1 MIIENLVLSR
11 NKHERRLRFLK
22 KRKFFDTNT
31 ILDLQDKMFE
41 DDFCISSISL
51 QEMENIKTS
60 GRKDEETKY
69 KARKALHLLDE
80 NKDKYEVV
88 IYTTAMEN
96 YIVEKQLEITP
107 DTKIIA
113 SCAFSRGLLPQDT
126 DFVFVTNDIACKMI
140 ASKIFGLEVESVGEN
155 KLDEYKG
162 FVEKSLSE
170 EDMAYFYEHLQ
181 ENVFG
186 LLINQYLILKDR
198 KDETVDAY
206 RWSGTQHEPLFKR
219 NIQSLYFD
227 KLKSKDIYQSCAID
241 SLMNCTITAITGKA
255 GSGKSLLALMS
266 AMYLI
271 EKGKYDRIVVMFN
284 PTKTRGASDMGFY
297 GGDFI
302 DKAMQ
307 NSIGQILTTKFG
319 DRYAVDLLLSQNKL
333 KLVSMADCRGME
345 ISDSEIL
352 WITESQNTSI
362 DLIKLCLSRVSS
374 GAKVFIEGDYLSQVD
389 SNAFDGNNNGL
400 KRMIDVFKGHEEF
413 GYVQLQNVWRSKI
426 AELCELL

>member
-1 MIIENLVLSR
+1 M
-11 NKHERRLRFLK
+11 HEL
-22 KRKFFDTNT
+22 
-31 ILDLQDKMFE
+31 
-41 DDFCISSISL
+41 
-51 QEMENIKTS
+51 ENIKTS
-60 GRKDEETKY
+60 KNKTEDVRY
-69 KARKALHLLDE
+69 KARKLSHLLDE
-80 NKDKYEVV
+80 HCNDYDVV
-88 IYTTAMEN
+88 VYNFEISD
-96 YIVEKQLEITP
+96 YIVGTLGLDATIPDNQIVGTAKYISEKE
-107 DTKIIA
+107 DIA
-113 SCAFSRGLLPQDT
+113 FI
-126 DFVFVTNDIACKMI
+126 TNDICLKNI
-140 ASKIFGLEVESVGEN
+140 ARSLGLEVCSVEN
-155 KLDEYKG
+155 NNLGEYKG

-170 EDMAYFYEHLQ
+170 EDMAYFYEHNS
-181 ENVFG
+181 ENMFG
-186 LLINQYLILKDR
+186 LLINQYLILKDE
-198 KDETVDAY
+198 KDEIVDAY
-206 RWSGTQHEPLFKR
+206 RWNGTQHESLFKK

-389 SNAFDGNNNGL
+389 SNSFDGNNNGL

-426 AELCELL
+426 SQLCELL

>member
-1 MIIENLVLSR
+1 MP
-11 NKHERRLRFLK
+11 LK
-22 KRKFFDTNT
+22 KKKLYDTCSLLAEIDND
-31 ILDLQDKMFE
+31 DLFAE
-41 DDFCISSISL
+41 RFYVSSISL
-51 QEMENIKTS
+51 HELENIKTS
-60 GRKDEETKY
+60 KNKTEDVRY
-69 KARKALHLLDE
+69 KARKLSHLLDE
-80 NKDKYEVV
+80 HCNDYDVAVYNFE
-88 IYTTAMEN
+88 ISD
-96 YIVEKQLEITP
+96 YIVGTLGLDATIPDNQIVGTAKYISEKEDI
-107 DTKIIA
+107 
-113 SCAFSRGLLPQDT
+113 
-126 DFVFVTNDIACKMI
+126 VFITNDICLKNI
-140 ASKIFGLEVESVGEN
+140 ARYLGLDVCSIEN
-155 KLDEYKG
+155 NNLGEYKG

-170 EDMAYFYEHLQ
+170 EDMAYFYEHNS
-181 ENVFG
+181 ENMFG
-186 LLINQYLILKDR
+186 LLINQYLILKDE
-198 KDETVDAY
+198 KDEIVDAY
-206 RWSGTQHEPLFKR
+206 RWNGTQHEPLFKR

-227 KLKSKDIYQSCAID
+227 KLKSKDIYQSCVID

-284 PTKTRGASDMGFY
+284 PTKTRGASDMGYY

>member
-1 MIIENLVLSR
+1 MA
-11 NKHERRLRFLK
+11 K
-22 KRKFFDTNT
+22 KKFYDTNA

-41 DDFCISSISL
+41 DIFCISSISL

-60 GRKDEETKY
+60 GRKDDETKY

-96 YIVEKQLEITP
+96 YIVEKQLEVTP

-140 ASKIFGLEVESVGEN
+140 ASKIFELEVESVGEN

-162 FVEKSLSE
+162 FIEKSLSDE
-170 EDMAYFYEHLQ
+170 EMAYFYENQ
-181 ENVFG
+181 SKNIFN
-186 LLINQYLILKDR
+186 LLINQYIILKNN
-198 KDETVDAY
+198 KDEIIDTY
-206 RWSGTQHEPLFKR
+206 RWSGETYEPLFKK

-255 GSGKSLLALMS
+255 GSGKSLLSLMT

-284 PTKTRGASDMGFY
+284 PTKTRGASDMGYY

-319 DRYAVDLLLSQNKL
+319 DRLAVDLLMSQNKL

-345 ISDSEIL
+345 ISDNEIL
-352 WITESQNTSI
+352 WITEGQNTSI

-389 SNAFDGNNNGL
+389 SYAFNGDNNGL

-413 GYVQLQNVWRSKI
+413 GYIQLQNVWRSKI

>member
-1 MIIENLVLSR
+1 MQEVIFGNMR
-11 NKHERRLRFLK
+11 DKMR
-22 KRKFFDTNT
+22 FFDTNT

-96 YIVEKQLEITP
+96 YIVEKQLEVTP

-113 SCAFSRGLLPQDT
+113 SCVFLRGLLPQDIE
-126 DFVFVTNDIACKMI
+126 FVFVTNDIACKMI
-140 ASKIFGLEVESVGEN
+140 ASKIFDLEVESVGE
-155 KLDEYKG
+155 KELDEYKG

-170 EDMAYFYEHLQ
+170 DEMAYFYEHLQ
-181 ENVFG
+181 ENIFG
-186 LLINQYLILKDR
+186 LFINQYLILKDW
-198 KDETVDAY
+198 KDEIVDAY

-284 PTKTRGASDMGFY
+284 PTKTRGASDMGYY

>member
-1 MIIENLVLSR
+1 MPLGKKKFYDTNAVLKLQSKIFEDEFVLSSTTL
-11 NKHERRLRFLK
+11 HEL
-22 KRKFFDTNT
+22 
-31 ILDLQDKMFE
+31 E
-41 DDFCISSISL
+41 H
-51 QEMENIKTS
+51 IKTS
-60 GRKDEETKY
+60 KNKDEETKY
-69 KARKALHLLDE
+69 NARRAIHLLDE
-80 NKDKYEVV
+80 KSDRYNV
-88 IYTTAMEN
+88 ITFTTDVDELMHE
-96 YIVEKQLEITP
+96 YGVFDSP
-107 DTKIIA
+107 DNEIIA
-113 SCAFSRGLLPQDT
+113 CAKYYSKKEDI
-126 DFVFVTNDIACKMI
+126 VFVTNDICCKVI
-140 ASKIFGLEVESVGEN
+140 AKDIFKLDVESVGDN
-155 KLDEYKG
+155 IDDNYKG

-170 EDMAYFYEHLQ
+170 EDMAYFYEHNS
-181 ENVFG
+181 ENMFG
-186 LLINQYLILKDR
+186 LLINQYLILKDE
-198 KDETVDAY
+198 KDEIVDAY
-206 RWSGTQHEPLFKR
+206 RWNGTQHESLFKK

-297 GGDFI
+297 SGDFI

-426 AELCELL
+426 SQLCELL

>member
-1 MIIENLVLSR
+1 MG
-11 NKHERRLRFLK
+11 K
-22 KRKFFDTNT
+22 KNFYDTNA

-88 IYTTAMEN
+88 IYTTTMEN
-96 YIVEKQLEITP
+96 YIVEKQLEVTP

-140 ASKIFGLEVESVGEN
+140 ASKIFGLEVESVGE
-155 KLDEYKG
+155 KELDNYKG

-170 EDMAYFYEHLQ
+170 EDMAYFYEHNS
-181 ENVFG
+181 ENMFG
-186 LLINQYLILKDR
+186 LLINQYLILKDE
-198 KDETVDAY
+198 KDEIVDAY
-206 RWSGTQHEPLFKR
+206 RWNGTQHEPLFKR

>member
-1 MIIENLVLSR
+1 MGKKKFYDTNAVLKLQSKIFEDEFVLSSTTLHELEHIKTSR
-11 NKHERRLRFLK
+11 NK
-22 KRKFFDTNT
+22 
-31 ILDLQDKMFE
+31 
-41 DDFCISSISL
+41 
-51 QEMENIKTS
+51 
-60 GRKDEETKY
+60 GEEVKY
-69 KARKALHLLDE
+69 NARKVIHLLDTYS
-80 NKDKYEVV
+80 DKYDVV
-88 IYTTAMEN
+88 TFTTDVDELMHE
-96 YIVEKQLEITP
+96 YGVFDSP
-107 DTKIIA
+107 DNEIIA
-113 SCAFSRGLLPQDT
+113 CAKYYSKENDIIFI
-126 DFVFVTNDIACKMI
+126 TNDICCKVI
-140 ASKIFGLEVESVGEN
+140 AKDIFKLDVESVGDN
-155 KLDEYKG
+155 IDDTYKG
-162 FVEKSLSE
+162 FIEKSLSE
-170 EDMAYFYEHLQ
+170 KEMAYFYEHNS
-181 ENVFG
+181 ENMFG
-186 LLINQYLILKDR
+186 LLINQYLILKDG
-198 KDETVDAY
+198 KDEIVDAY
-206 RWSGTQHEPLFKR
+206 RWNGTQHEPLFKR

>member
-1 MIIENLVLSR
+1 M
-11 NKHERRLRFLK
+11 K
-22 KRKFFDTNT
+22 KRKFFDTNA

-113 SCAFSRGLLPQDT
+113 SCAFSKGLLPQDT

-170 EDMAYFYEHLQ
+170 KEMAYFYEHIS
-181 ENVFG
+181 ENIFG
-186 LLINQYLILKDR
+186 LLINQYVILKDG
-198 KDETVDAY
+198 KDEIVDAY
-206 RWSGTQHEPLFKR
+206 RWNGTQHEPLFKR

-297 GGDFI
+297 SGDFI

-374 GAKVFIEGDYLSQVD
+374 GAKVFIEGDYLSQVE
-389 SNAFDGNNNGL
+389 SNVFDGNNNGL

>member
-1 MIIENLVLSR
+1 MGKKKFYDTCSLLAEIDNDNLFAERFYVSSTSL
-11 NKHERRLRFLK
+11 HEL
-22 KRKFFDTNT
+22 
-31 ILDLQDKMFE
+31 E
-41 DDFCISSISL
+41 H
-51 QEMENIKTS
+51 IKTS
-60 GRKDEETKY
+60 KTKTEDVRY
-69 KARKALHLLDE
+69 KARKLSHLLDE
-80 NKDKYEVV
+80 HYNDYDVV
-88 IYTTAMEN
+88 VYNFEISN
-96 YIVEKQLEITP
+96 YIISTLGLDDAIPDNQIVGTARYIAEKEDI
-107 DTKIIA
+107 
-113 SCAFSRGLLPQDT
+113 
-126 DFVFVTNDIACKMI
+126 VFVTNDICLKNI
-140 ASKIFGLEVESVGEN
+140 ARSGLDVCNVEEN
-155 KLDEYKG
+155 NIDEYKG
-162 FVEKSLSE
+162 FIEKSLSE
-170 EDMAYFYEHLQ
+170 YEMAYFYEHIS
-181 ENVFG
+181 ENMFG
-186 LLINQYLILKDR
+186 LLINQYLILKDE
-198 KDETVDAY
+198 KDEIVDAY
-206 RWSGTQHEPLFKR
+206 RWNGTQHEPLFKR

-297 GGDFI
+297 SGDFI

-426 AELCELL
+426 SQLCELL

>member
-1 MIIENLVLSR
+1 MKGGLVPLG
-11 NKHERRLRFLK
+11 K
-22 KRKFFDTNT
+22 KKFYDTNT

-88 IYTTAMEN
+88 IYTTAMES
-96 YIVEKQLEITP
+96 YIAEKQLEITP

-155 KLDEYKG
+155 KLDNYKG

-170 EDMAYFYEHLQ
+170 EDMAYFYEHNS
-181 ENVFG
+181 ENIFG
-186 LLINQYLILKDR
+186 LFINQYLILKDG
-198 KDETVDAY
+198 KNEIVDAY
-206 RWSGTQHEPLFKR
+206 RWNGTQHEPLFKR

>member
-1 MIIENLVLSR
+1 MGKKKFYDTCSILAEIDNENLFVERFYVSSVTL
-11 NKHERRLRFLK
+11 HEL
-22 KRKFFDTNT
+22 
-31 ILDLQDKMFE
+31 
-41 DDFCISSISL
+41 
-51 QEMENIKTS
+51 ENIKTS
-60 GRKDEETKY
+60 KTKTEDVRY
-69 KARKALHLLDE
+69 KARKLSHILDE
-80 NKDKYEVV
+80 HYNDYDVV
-88 IYTTAMEN
+88 VYNFEISD
-96 YIVEKQLEITP
+96 YIVDTLGLDATIPDNQIVGTARFIAEKEDI
-107 DTKIIA
+107 
-113 SCAFSRGLLPQDT
+113 
-126 DFVFVTNDIACKMI
+126 VFVTNDICLKNI
-140 ASKIFGLEVESVGEN
+140 ARSVGLDVESVVGN
-155 KLDEYKG
+155 SIDEYKG
-162 FVEKSLSE
+162 FLEKSLSE
-170 EDMAYFYEHLQ
+170 KDMAYFYEHQ
-181 ENVFG
+181 NENIFG
-186 LLINQYLILKDR
+186 LLVNQYLILKDN
-198 KDETVDAY
+198 KDEIVDAY
-206 RWSGTQHEPLFKR
+206 RWNGTQYEPLFKR

-400 KRMIDVFKGHEEF
+400 KRMIDAFKGHEEF
-413 GYVQLQNVWRSKI
+413 GYVQLQNVWRSRI

>member
-1 MIIENLVLSR
+1 M
-11 NKHERRLRFLK
+11 K

-41 DDFCISSISL
+41 DNFCISSISL

-113 SCAFSRGLLPQDT
+113 SCAFSKGLLPQDT

-170 EDMAYFYEHLQ
+170 DEMAYFYENLQ

-186 LLINQYLILKDR
+186 LFINQYLILKDG
-198 KDETVDAY
+198 KDEIVDAY

-284 PTKTRGASDMGFY
+284 PTKTRGASDMGYY

-389 SNAFDGNNNGL
+389 SNAFNGNNNGL

>member
-1 MIIENLVLSR
+1 M
-11 NKHERRLRFLK
+11 K

-113 SCAFSRGLLPQDT
+113 SCAFSKGLLPQDT

-140 ASKIFGLEVESVGEN
+140 ASKIFDLEVESVGEN

-170 EDMAYFYEHLQ
+170 DEMAYFYEHNS
-181 ENVFG
+181 ENMFG
-186 LLINQYLILKDR
+186 LLINQYLILKDE
-198 KDETVDAY
+198 KDEIVDAY
-206 RWSGTQHEPLFKR
+206 RWNGTQHEPLFKK

>member
-1 MIIENLVLSR
+1 MGKKKFYDTCSLLAEINNENLFI
-11 NKHERRLRFLK
+11 ERFY
-22 KRKFFDTNT
+22 
-31 ILDLQDKMFE
+31 
-41 DDFCISSISL
+41 ISSITL
-51 QEMENIKTS
+51 HELEHIKNSKTKS
-60 GRKDEETKY
+60 DEVKFN
-69 KARKALHLLDE
+69 ARKLTHLLDE
-80 NKDKYEVV
+80 HYMDYDTVVYNHQIEDYITNELGLDATIPDNQIVGTAKY
-88 IYTTAMEN
+88 IS
-96 YIVEKQLEITP
+96 EI
-107 DTKIIA
+107 I
-113 SCAFSRGLLPQDT
+113 
-126 DFVFVTNDIACKMI
+126 FVTNDICLKNI
-140 ASKIFGLEVESVGEN
+140 ARSVGLDVCSIEGN
-155 KLDEYKG
+155 NNDEYKG

-170 EDMAYFYEHLQ
+170 NDMAYFYENQ
-181 ENVFG
+181 NKNIFG
-186 LLINQYLILKDR
+186 LLVNQYLILKND
-198 KDETVDAY
+198 KDEVVDAY
-206 RWSGTQHEPLFKR
+206 RWNGTQHEPLFKR

-352 WITESQNTSI
+352 WITEGQNTSI
-362 DLIKLCLSRVSS
+362 DLIKLCLSRVSI

-389 SNAFDGNNNGL
+389 SNVFDGNNNGL

-413 GYVQLQNVWRSKI
+413 GYIQLQNVWRSRI

>member
-1 MIIENLVLSR
+1 MGKKKFYDTNAVLKLQSKIFEDEFVLSSTTL
-11 NKHERRLRFLK
+11 HEL
-22 KRKFFDTNT
+22 
-31 ILDLQDKMFE
+31 E
-41 DDFCISSISL
+41 H
-51 QEMENIKTS
+51 IKTS
-60 GRKDEETKY
+60 KNKDEETKY
-69 KARKALHLLDE
+69 NARKAIHLLDE
-80 NKDKYEVV
+80 KSDRYNVV
-88 IYTTAMEN
+88 TFTTDVDELIHE
-96 YIVEKQLEITP
+96 YGVFDSP
-107 DTKIIA
+107 DNEIIA
-113 SCAFSRGLLPQDT
+113 CAKYYSKKEDI
-126 DFVFVTNDIACKMI
+126 VFVTNDICCKVI
-140 ASKIFGLEVESVGEN
+140 AKDIFKLDVESVRDN
-155 KLDEYKG
+155 IDDNYKG

-170 EDMAYFYEHLQ
+170 EDMAYFYEHNS
-181 ENVFG
+181 ENIFG
-186 LLINQYLILKDR
+186 LFINQYLILKDE
-198 KDETVDAY
+198 KDEIVDAY
-206 RWSGTQHEPLFKR
+206 RWNGTQHEPLFKR

>member
-1 MIIENLVLSR
+1 MKGGLVPLG
-11 NKHERRLRFLK
+11 K
-22 KRKFFDTNT
+22 KKFYDTNA

-96 YIVEKQLEITP
+96 YIVEKQLEVTP

-113 SCAFSRGLLPQDT
+113 SCAFSRGLLPQDIE
-126 DFVFVTNDIACKMI
+126 FVFVTNDIACKMI
-140 ASKIFGLEVESVGEN
+140 ASKIFDLEVESVCE
-155 KLDEYKG
+155 KELDEYKG

-198 KDETVDAY
+198 KDEIVDAY
-206 RWSGTQHEPLFKR
+206 RWNGTQHESLFKK

-271 EKGKYDRIVVMFN
+271 ENGKYDRIVVMFN

-400 KRMIDVFKGHEEF
+400 KRMIDIFKGHEEF

>member
-1 MIIENLVLSR
+1 MGKKKFYDTCSLLAEIDNDNLFAERFYVSSTSL
-11 NKHERRLRFLK
+11 HEL
-22 KRKFFDTNT
+22 
-31 ILDLQDKMFE
+31 E
-41 DDFCISSISL
+41 H
-51 QEMENIKTS
+51 IKTS
-60 GRKDEETKY
+60 KTKTEDVRY
-69 KARKALHLLDE
+69 KARKLSHLLDE
-80 NKDKYEVV
+80 HYNDYDVV
-88 IYTTAMEN
+88 VYNFEISN
-96 YIVEKQLEITP
+96 YIISTLGLDDAIPDNQIVGTARYIAEKEDI
-107 DTKIIA
+107 
-113 SCAFSRGLLPQDT
+113 
-126 DFVFVTNDIACKMI
+126 VFVTNDICLKNI
-140 ASKIFGLEVESVGEN
+140 ARSVGLDVCNVEEN
-155 KLDEYKG
+155 NIDEYKG
-162 FVEKSLSE
+162 FIEKSLSE
-170 EDMAYFYEHLQ
+170 YEMAYFYEHIS
-181 ENVFG
+181 ENMFG
-186 LLINQYLILKDR
+186 LLINQYLILKDE
-198 KDETVDAY
+198 KDEIVDAY
-206 RWSGTQHEPLFKR
+206 RWNGTQHEPLFKR

-297 GGDFI
+297 SGDFI

-413 GYVQLQNVWRSKI
+413 GYVQL
-426 AELCELL
+426 

>member
-1 MIIENLVLSR
+1 MGKKKLYDTCSLLAEIDNDDLFA
-11 NKHERRLRFLK
+11 ERFYV
-22 KRKFFDTNT
+22 
-31 ILDLQDKMFE
+31 
-41 DDFCISSISL
+41 SSISL
-51 QEMENIKTS
+51 HELENIKTS
-60 GRKDEETKY
+60 KNKTEDVRY
-69 KARKALHLLDE
+69 KARKLSHLLDE
-80 NKDKYEVV
+80 HYNDYDVVVYNFEISDYIISTLGLDATIPDNQIVGSAKYISEKEDVV
-88 IYTTAMEN
+88 FI
-96 YIVEKQLEITP
+96 
-107 DTKIIA
+107 
-113 SCAFSRGLLPQDT
+113 
-126 DFVFVTNDIACKMI
+126 TNDICLKNI
-140 ASKIFGLEVESVGEN
+140 ARSLGLEVCSVEN
-155 KLDEYKG
+155 NNLDEYKG
-162 FVEKSLSE
+162 FVERSLSE
-170 EDMAYFYEHLQ
+170 EDMAYFYEHNS
-181 ENVFG
+181 ENMFG
-186 LLINQYLILKDR
+186 LFINQYLILKDE
-198 KDETVDAY
+198 KDEIVDAY
-206 RWSGTQHEPLFKR
+206 RWNGTQHESLFKK

>member
-1 MIIENLVLSR
+1 MVETIKEKVY
-11 NKHERRLRFLK
+11 FY
-22 KRKFFDTNT
+22 DTNAV
-31 ILDLQDKMFE
+31 LELQNKIFDQHFY
-41 DDFCISSISL
+41 ISSVTL
-51 QEMENIKTS
+51 EELEKIKTS
-60 GRKDEETKY
+60 SRHDETVKY
-69 KARKALHLLDE
+69 KARKILHLLDE
-80 NKDKYEVV
+80 YTDKYDVV
-88 IYTTAMEN
+88 MYQNVIGDIIN
-96 YIVEKQLEITP
+96 EKLIEITP
-107 DTKIIA
+107 DSKIVACCSFIQNLIP
-113 SCAFSRGLLPQDT
+113 CDQQL
-126 DFVFVTNDIACKMI
+126 VFCTNDIACKMI
-140 ASKIFGLEVESVGEN
+140 ASKIFGLHVESVGEN

-162 FVEKSLSE
+162 FIEKSLSE
-170 EDMAYFYEHLQ
+170 KEMAYFYENNS
-181 ENVFG
+181 ENMFG
-186 LLINQYLILKDR
+186 LLINQYLILKDE
-198 KDETVDAY
+198 KDEIVDAY

>member
-1 MIIENLVLSR
+1 MVETIKEKVY
-11 NKHERRLRFLK
+11 FY
-22 KRKFFDTNT
+22 DTNAV
-31 ILDLQDKMFE
+31 LELQNKIFDQHFY
-41 DDFCISSISL
+41 ISSVTL
-51 QEMENIKTS
+51 EELEKIKTS
-60 GRKDEETKY
+60 SRHDETVKY
-69 KARKALHLLDE
+69 KARKILHLLDE
-80 NKDKYEVV
+80 YTDKYDVV
-88 IYTTAMEN
+88 MYQNVIGDIIN
-96 YIVEKQLEITP
+96 EKFIEITP
-107 DTKIIA
+107 DSKIVACCSFIQNLIP
-113 SCAFSRGLLPQDT
+113 CDQQL
-126 DFVFVTNDIACKMI
+126 VFCTNDIACKMI
-140 ASKIFGLEVESVGEN
+140 ASKIFGLHVESVGEN

-162 FVEKSLSE
+162 FIEKSLSE
-170 EDMAYFYEHLQ
+170 EEMAYFYEHIS
-181 ENVFG
+181 ENIYG
-186 LLINQYLILKDR
+186 LFINQYLILKDG
-198 KDETVDAY
+198 KDEIVDAY
-206 RWSGTQHEPLFKR
+206 RWNGAQHELLFKR

-284 PTKTRGASDMGFY
+284 PTKTRGASDMGYY

>member
-1 MIIENLVLSR
+1 M
-11 NKHERRLRFLK
+11 K
-22 KRKFFDTNT
+22 KRKFFDTNA

-140 ASKIFGLEVESVGEN
+140 ASKIFGLEVESVGE
-155 KLDEYKG
+155 KELDEYKG

-170 EDMAYFYEHLQ
+170 DEMAYFYEHNS
-181 ENVFG
+181 ENMFG
-186 LLINQYLILKDR
+186 LLINQYIILKDE
-198 KDETVDAY
+198 KDEIVDAY
-206 RWSGTQHEPLFKR
+206 RWNGTQHEPLFKR

-284 PTKTRGASDMGFY
+284 PTKTRGASDMGYY

>member
-1 MIIENLVLSR
+1 MG
-11 NKHERRLRFLK
+11 K
-22 KRKFFDTNT
+22 KKFYDTCS
-31 ILDLQDKMFE
+31 ILAEIDNDDLFAEKFY
-41 DDFCISSISL
+41 ISSTSL
-51 QEMENIKTS
+51 HELENIKTS
-60 GRKDEETKY
+60 KNKTEDVRY
-69 KARKALHLLDE
+69 KARKLSHLLDE
-80 NKDKYEVV
+80 HYKDYDVV
-88 IYTTAMEN
+88 VYNFEISDYIENVLGLDATIPDNQIVGTAR
-96 YIVEKQLEITP
+96 YIAEKEDI
-107 DTKIIA
+107 
-113 SCAFSRGLLPQDT
+113 F
-126 DFVFVTNDIACKMI
+126 FVTNDICLKNI
-140 ASKIFGLEVESVGEN
+140 ARSIGLDVCSVESN
-155 KLDEYKG
+155 NNDEYKG

-170 EDMAYFYEHLQ
+170 NDMAYFYENQ
-181 ENVFG
+181 NKNIFG
-186 LLINQYLILKDR
+186 LLVNQYLILKND
-198 KDETVDAY
+198 KDEVVDAY
-206 RWSGTQHEPLFKR
+206 RWNGTQHEPLFKR

-413 GYVQLQNVWRSKI
+413 GYIQLQNVWRSRI

>member
-1 MIIENLVLSR
+1 M
-11 NKHERRLRFLK
+11 K
-22 KRKFFDTNT
+22 KKKFYDTNA

-41 DDFCISSISL
+41 DDFCISSVSL

-96 YIVEKQLEITP
+96 YISEKQLEITH
-107 DTKIIA
+107 DAKIIA

-126 DFVFVTNDIACKMI
+126 EFVFVTNDIACKMI
-140 ASKIFGLEVESVGEN
+140 ASKIFDLEVESVGTN

-162 FVEKSLSE
+162 FIEKSLSE

-186 LLINQYLILKDR
+186 LLINQYLILKDT
-198 KDETVDAY
+198 KDEVIDAY
-206 RWSGTQHEPLFKR
+206 RWNGTQHEPLFKR

-241 SLMNCTITAITGKA
+241 SLMNCTITAIAGKA

-319 DRYAVDLLLSQNKL
+319 DRYAVDLLLTQNKL

-352 WITESQNTSI
+352 WITEGQNTSI

-413 GYVQLQNVWRSKI
+413 GYIQLQNVWRSKI

>member
-1 MIIENLVLSR
+1 MKGGLVPLGKKKFYDTCSLLAEID
-11 NKHERRLRFLK
+11 NDDLFAERFY
-22 KRKFFDTNT
+22 
-31 ILDLQDKMFE
+31 
-41 DDFCISSISL
+41 ISSTSL
-51 QEMENIKTS
+51 HELENIKTS
-60 GRKDEETKY
+60 KNKTEDVRY
-69 KARKALHLLDE
+69 KARKLSHLLAEHYNDY
-80 NKDKYEVV
+80 DVV
-88 IYTTAMEN
+88 VYKFEISD
-96 YIVEKQLEITP
+96 YIVGTLGLDTTIPDNQIVGTAKYISEKEDI
-107 DTKIIA
+107 
-113 SCAFSRGLLPQDT
+113 
-126 DFVFVTNDIACKMI
+126 VFVTNDICLKNI
-140 ASKIFGLEVESVGEN
+140 ARSLGLEVCSVEN
-155 KLDEYKG
+155 NNLGEYKG

-170 EDMAYFYEHLQ
+170 EDMAYFYEHNS
-181 ENVFG
+181 ENMFG
-186 LLINQYLILKDR
+186 LLINQYLILKDE
-198 KDETVDAY
+198 KDEIVDAY
-206 RWSGTQHEPLFKR
+206 RWNGTQHESLFKK

>member
-1 MIIENLVLSR
+1 MG
-11 NKHERRLRFLK
+11 K
-22 KRKFFDTNT
+22 KKFYDTNA

-41 DDFCISSISL
+41 YDFCISSISL

-96 YIVEKQLEITP
+96 YIIEKQLEVTP

-140 ASKIFGLEVESVGEN
+140 ASKIFDLEVESIGEN

-162 FVEKSLSE
+162 FIEKSLSE
-170 EDMAYFYEHLQ
+170 EDMAYFYEHIS
-181 ENVFG
+181 ENIFG
-186 LLINQYLILKDR
+186 LLINQYVILKDG
-198 KDETVDAY
+198 KDEIVDAY
-206 RWSGTQHEPLFKR
+206 RWNGTQHEPLFKR

-297 GGDFI
+297 SGDFI

-389 SNAFDGNNNGL
+389 SNSFDGNNNGL

>member
-1 MIIENLVLSR
+1 MPLG
-11 NKHERRLRFLK
+11 K
-22 KRKFFDTNT
+22 KKFYDTNA

-41 DDFCISSISL
+41 YDFCISSISL

-96 YIVEKQLEITP
+96 YIAEKQLEITP

-140 ASKIFGLEVESVGEN
+140 ASKIFDLEVESIGE
-155 KLDEYKG
+155 KELDEYKG
-162 FVEKSLSE
+162 FIEKSLSE
-170 EDMAYFYEHLQ
+170 EEMASFYEHIS
-181 ENVFG
+181 ENMFG
-186 LLINQYLILKDR
+186 LLINQYLILKDD
-198 KDETVDAY
+198 KDEVVDAY
-206 RWSGTQHEPLFKR
+206 RWNGTQHEPLFKK

-284 PTKTRGASDMGFY
+284 PTKTRGASDMGYY

>member
-1 MIIENLVLSR
+1 M
-11 NKHERRLRFLK
+11 K

-96 YIVEKQLEITP
+96 YIAEKQLEVTP

-126 DFVFVTNDIACKMI
+126 DFVFVTNDVACKMI

-170 EDMAYFYEHLQ
+170 EDMAYFYEHNS
-181 ENVFG
+181 ENIFG
-186 LLINQYLILKDR
+186 LFINQYLILKDG
-198 KDETVDAY
+198 KNEIVDAY
-206 RWSGTQHEPLFKR
+206 RWNGTQHEPLFKR